1 MNIYKLNEIFS
12 TDFNIYNIFSINK
25 KWSGNAQSNYFKYER
40 KFSSIFM
47 LTSHT
52 STFTLADG
60 SEFTLKPGE
69 IMLLPKLGKYI
80 VRHNV
85 PDGEM
90 TIPLMVSFDISDTSG
105 NEILFGENPIKLIDN
120 CLDFQSIFKEITE
133 FYKDNNIIKLKEK
146 TYELLS
152 KIFPIYDKD
161 ECMVNYINN
170 HISANLSIAEL
181 SKRCNMSETAYRKRF
196 KEITGMSP
204 IKYITKSKIEKAC
217 HMLIYGDISP
227 DDISSYLNF
236 GSSPYFYRVF
246 KEYMNMTPKEYKK
259 MMYKSL

>member
-12 TDFNIYNIFSINK
+12 TDFNIYNIFSIDHT
-25 KWSGNAQSNYFKYER
+25 WSVNAQSNYFKYER
-40 KFSSIFM
+40 KSSSIFM
-47 LTSHT
+47 LTNHT

-69 IMLLPKLGKYI
+69 VMLLPKFGRYI
-80 VRHNV
+80 VHHNV
-85 PDGEM
+85 PEGKK
-90 TIPLMVSFDISDTSG
+90 TSPLMVSFDISDTSG

-133 FYKDNNIIKLKEK
+133 FYKNNNIIKLKEK

-161 ECMVNYINN
+161 ECMINYISS
-170 HISANLSIAEL
+170 HISSDISVPEL
-181 SKRCNMSETAYRKRF
+181 AKKCKMSETSYRKRF

-204 IKYITKSKIEKAC
+204 IRYIIKSKIEKAC
-217 HMLIYGDISP
+217 HMLMYSDITP
-227 DDISSYLNF
+227 DDISDYLNF
-236 GSSPYFYRVF
+236 SSTPYFYRVF
-246 KEYMNMTPKEYKK
+246 KDYMKMTPKEYKQ
-259 MMYKSL
+259 SINNNP